1 MAGQWQCPGAG
12 VVSNPPDMSVHIK
25 AALLRS
31 PAPIHAPGMCQS
43 CKGGTR
49 WRCPCSHEWKGPQGC
64 SYGFLKP
71 RTSPQ
76 DAASAKAVMRKDQ
89 RTTRQGGSAA
99 PGHLR
104 SPPRAPGAGRALH
117 RSAAADSCLSH
128 PLLRSLPGH
137 PFPAGHCQPDSRDC
151 SMAAASRSASRPP
164 ARRGIAAAV
173 PTDSRC
179 SGSGFHSFPF
189 FHTSGTAS
197 AQWGCAEEEPKSFS
211 LSSPVTTSSPRPPSA
226 LCAQGGVAAH

>member
-1 MAGQWQCPGAG
+1 MPWGWSGVQWCPWGWICRSTSKPLCSAPQLPFMLREC
-12 VVSNPPDMSVHIK
+12 VSELQGRDAVAVSM
-25 AALLRS
+25 
-31 PAPIHAPGMCQS
+31 QS
-43 CKGGTR
+43 R
-49 WRCPCSHEWKGPQGC
+49 VAGPQGC

-71 RTSPQ
+71 RTSPR

-89 RTTRQGGSAA
+89 RMTRQGGSAA

-104 SPPRAPGAGRALH
+104 SPPRAPGAGQALH

-173 PTDSRC
+173 PADSRC

-189 FHTSGTAS
+189 FHASGSAS
-197 AQWGCAEEEPKSFS
+197 APWGCAEEEPKSFS